1 MDRSRDY
8 SWTVRLITVAG
19 MILFAALFLG
29 AQRGWASPAAPVGP
43 AEITVA
49 TAPTLPTVVTLPPK
63 PPKPCLGT
71 VKCLPPLQPCFTIP
85 GHTCQPP
92 TLEPCLADCQPP
104 TSAPKTPTSEPRT
117 PTTTPGRPTPQAT
130 PNNPPSAI
138 PTPNRID
145 TGGGP
150 ATAAASADAPDWV
163 YWVLPGL
170 VLLVLAGGAGGFWLV
185 RSEARR

>member
-8 SWTVRLITVAG
+8 SWTVRTITVAG
-19 MILFAALFLG
+19 MLLFAALFLG
-29 AQRGWASPAAPVGP
+29 AQRGWAGPAAPVGP
-43 AEITVA
+43 AEITV
-49 TAPTLPTVVTLPPK
+49 PSVPTVATLPPK
-63 PPKPCLGT
+63 PPKPCLGNE
-71 VKCLPPLQPCFTIP
+71 KCLPPLQPCLTIP
-85 GHTCQPP
+85 GHTCHPP
-92 TLEPCLADCQPP
+92 TLQPCLVDCQPP
-104 TSAPKTPTSEPRT
+104 TSEPKTPTSEPKT
-117 PTTTPGRPTPQAT
+117 PTTTPSRPTPQAT

-150 ATAAASADAPDWV
+150 ATTAAATPDWL

-170 VLLVLAGGAGGFWLV
+170 LMLVLAGAAGGLWLV